1 MATSKKRPLAKAAA
15 RKSVRKAVASK
26 PAAKKSTAKKQ
37 PKKLP
42 NRLAAPAVGKAK
54 KATKAKASPSTGKKS
69 AAPSTRTP
77 QAAKKR
83 AAKPVVRVKKAK
95 RVLSPA
101 AKKNLA
107 TKHLWALV
115 EEKKRLAAQPPPW
128 QNIGHHDHSATGATT
143 VETTPPNAEPE
154 KFHIGGRLDRG
165 GS

>member
-26 PAAKKSTAKKQ
+26 PAAKKSTTKKQ

-83 AAKPVVRVKKAK
+83 AAKPVRVKKVK

-115 EEKKRLAAQPPPW
+115 EEKKRLATLPPPW

-143 VETTPPNAEPE
+143 VETTPPDAEPE